1 MKRLRRDAR
10 PAAILLDTLT
20 ETIMSIESIT
30 LVHHTHTDIG
40 YTNNFPAIA
49 AMHVRH
55 LRDVLRRCRED
66 RRFRWTI
73 EAGWA
78 LKQFLAVADED
89 EKQDMLACIRGG
101 QIEVSALYVQ
111 PLTQVCNLEELCSCV
126 EWNQELCRGLDA
138 RITTAIIND
147 MGGLSYNM
155 PQVLARHGIR
165 YIVNGCGGWRVMLPF
180 TTLPHVFRLASP
192 DGSSVI
198 FYHLGDDKEG
208 RSDDI
213 GPAQYGF
220 GEIYFLWPLL
230 KEMKPGISLPGDD
243 GEKTIFQ
250 LKGRQGVDALLA
262 RLHRDNYPLKS
273 LLLQVSAD
281 NWGPMDY
288 LPEAVE
294 YWNSHYGKPTIRFG
308 TCGEFF
314 ADVEKQY
321 SSTIPTIKGELT
333 CSWTEHVL
341 TNAAATGVYRGVKRS
356 LADACALDACRAN
369 PSISK
374 EEWSRV
380 MEQLLLY
387 CDHTCGI
394 SMWNWKKRVESY
406 GSFWDE
412 TFDTVRRAWR
422 INADYAHDARRGVET
437 MKNRQAIE
445 LCSDDPDLPKSVT
458 VFNPLSFGRD
468 GMLTIVTGQSH
479 LKLKMGG
486 EFVLADS
493 RQINPALFLHKIWC
507 RDVAPYGTMVLE
519 TLAESAMHRPVYTS
533 EGWKLTGPDLA
544 VEIDPVSGGVRSIRT
559 ADGLEWVDATEH
571 TLNQTLYF
579 NVEGVHQT
587 AVKNGL
593 DELLDLQPATVK
605 SVRLLGNRSGLHHAS
620 TIVEVVLSARQEI
633 TLETQYILDSSGVSI
648 RNSISK
654 VHKLD
659 KEACYFAFPMR
670 MEGKFHFDVEQQGQT
685 TRFPDERLPGSTN
698 HNLAVQD
705 FVSVSDSGHHA
716 VLTTRQACAMCLGRP
731 VHYHFGLDFPP
742 IERPVVLFYA
752 FNNLWNTNCPLHQ
765 TDGLVFEYHVSLH
778 NEPFSASKAYRT
790 ARSATHPLEVI
801 PGNLTGD
808 GFSENGCNLMECSA
822 NNVLVESL
830 RPMDG
835 GIWRVRLVEVDRQAT
850 KAMLK
855 FAGRFKQCCVRA
867 EGDSDNW
874 QPAGADGMLLDF
886 GPAQMRT
893 ILLRTNCTCGPYG
906 PEPGQ
911 GGDGA
916 EPAGCGT
923 AARSGQAVSSQV
935 NGVTNT
941 STRPRVQNHSW
952 SRKQPGC

>member
-1 MKRLRRDAR
+1 
-10 PAAILLDTLT
+10 
-20 ETIMSIESIT
+20 MSIESIT

-49 AMHVRH
+49 ATHVRH
-55 LRDVLRRCRED
+55 LRDVLRRCRQD

-78 LKQFLAVADED
+78 LKQFLLAAGDD
-89 EKQDMLACIRGG
+89 EKQDLLARIRSG

-111 PLTQVCNLEELCSCV
+111 PLTQVCNLEELCACV

-138 RITTAIIND
+138 PITTAIIDD

-155 PQVLARHGIR
+155 PQVLARHGVR

-192 DGSSVI
+192 DDSSVI
-198 FYHLGDDKEG
+198 FYHLGDDKEN

-250 LKGRQGVDALLA
+250 MKGRQGVDALLA

-288 LPEAVE
+288 LPEAVD
-294 YWNSHYGKPTIRFG
+294 YWNSHYGNPTIRFG

-321 SSTIPTIKGELT
+321 GPAIPTIKGELT

-356 LADACALDACRAN
+356 LADVCALDACRAR
-369 PSISK
+369 PSISNA
-374 EEWSRV
+374 EWSRV

-394 SMWNWKKRVESY
+394 SMWDWEKKVASY

-412 TFDTVRRAWR
+412 TFDTVRRAWQ
-422 INADYAHDARRGVET
+422 INADYAHGARRGVEA
-437 MKNRQAIE
+437 MKSRQAIE
-445 LCSDDPDLPKSVT
+445 LCSDDPDLPKTVT

-468 GMLTIVTGQSH
+468 GMLSIVTSQSN
-479 LKLKMGG
+479 LKLKMGEG
-486 EFVLADS
+486 FVSADS
-493 RQINPALFLHKIWC
+493 RPINPALFLHKIWC
-507 RDVAPYGTMVLE
+507 KDMAPYGTKVLAA
-519 TLAESAMHRPVYTS
+519 LAEAPAPGPAVYAS
-533 EGWKLTGPDLA
+533 EGWKLAGPDLA
-544 VEIDPVSGGVRSIRT
+544 VEIDPASGGVRSMRT
-559 ADGLEWVDATEH
+559 ASDGTEWVDASRN
-571 TLNQTLYF
+571 TLNQALYF
-579 NVEGVHQT
+579 NVDGVHQT
-587 AVKNGL
+587 AVRNGL
-593 DELLDLQPATVK
+593 DESLQLQPATVK
-605 SVRLLGNRSGLHHAS
+605 SVRLLGGRGGLHHAS
-620 TIVEVVLSARQEI
+620 AIVEVVLLARREI
-633 TLETQYILDSSGVSI
+633 TLETQYILDASGLSI
-648 RNSISK
+648 RNRIRK
-654 VHKLD
+654 VHTLD

-670 MEGKFHFDVEQQGQT
+670 MDGEFHFDVEQQGQT

-705 FVSVSDSGHHA
+705 FVSVSDSQRHA
-716 VLTTRQACAMCLGRP
+716 VLTTRQACAMCLGKQ
-731 VHYHFGLDFPP
+731 VHYHFGLDYPA
-742 IERPVVLFYA
+742 IERPTVLFYA

-765 TDGLVFEYHVSLH
+765 TDELVFEYHVGLH
-778 NEPFSASKAYRT
+778 NEAFSASKAYRT
-790 ARSATHPLEVI
+790 ARSATHPLEII
-801 PGNLTGD
+801 PGDLTAQ
-808 GFSENGCNLMECSA
+808 GFSKNGCNLLECSA
-822 NNVLVESL
+822 DNVLVESL

-835 GIWRVRLVEVDRQAT
+835 GVWRVRLVEVDRRAT
-850 KAMLK
+850 RATLK
-855 FAGRFKQCCVRA
+855 FAGRLKGCSTRA
-867 EGDSDNW
+867 ESDNDEW
-874 QPAGADGMLLDF
+874 RPASADGIVLDL
-886 GPAQMRT
+886 GPAEMKT
-893 ILLRTNCTCGPYG
+893 ILLRTN
-906 PEPGQ
+906 
-911 GGDGA
+911 
-916 EPAGCGT
+916 
-923 AARSGQAVSSQV
+923 
-935 NGVTNT
+935 
-941 STRPRVQNHSW
+941 
-952 SRKQPGC
+952 